1 MLNPQFFLCLVQY
14 TAFFKLV
21 ERLLN
26 LKSTKHCLDRN
37 KKIRFLSFG
46 AMLKCPWHLGWH
58 TFIKFLNNDENH
70 RIVLPTTALVWLL
83 GNLRELVEHN
93 KLPNT
98 KGPAAIVWAHKS
110 YTREILFFG
119 VFDLLKIRNDILTF
133 LRKGTSIQRNSKMV
147 LSGGLPHRSHA
158 SSWESLVCISLSY
171 LIAECRLLLLVFF
184 GYSCFFLCI

>member
-1 MLNPQFFLCLVQY
+1 MKIIVSWFQPL
-14 TAFFKLV
+14 
-21 ERLLN
+21 
-26 LKSTKHCLDRN
+26 HCTGVT
-37 KKIRFLSFG
+37 FG
-46 AMLKCPWHLGWH
+46 EPEG
-58 TFIKFLNNDENH
+58 
-70 RIVLPTTALVWLL
+70 V
-83 GNLRELVEHN
+83 VEHN

-184 GYSCFFLCI
+184 GYSCFFCAYRQYCWSLSLLVKWYCKWIQNEIKLSCSKIQKILLHLKLFFRR